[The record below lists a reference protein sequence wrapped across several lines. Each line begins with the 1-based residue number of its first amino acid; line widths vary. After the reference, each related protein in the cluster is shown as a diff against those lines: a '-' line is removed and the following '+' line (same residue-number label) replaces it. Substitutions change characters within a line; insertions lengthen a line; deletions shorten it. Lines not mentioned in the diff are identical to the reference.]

1 MRRQIALV
9 SAVAFT
15 LLLGACTGGSN
26 APPANESQ
34 GVQGTPGS
42 VDLSTISVNAYR
54 IGVVSRNT
62 LDPAAVLPTNQAE
75 MIAAD
80 LLFDS
85 LTAIDPQTGA
95 ARPAAAF
102 TWTVSDDQTTWRF
115 AVGRTK
121 FSDGRTVTAGDAKA
135 SLERVA
141 KQQNEECKKQN
152 PSAGT
157 NGTSGQCPSLAGLR
171 LEVIDGYR
179 EFLTGTT
186 PEIRG
191 IQAVD
196 DSTLQI
202 QTREPYAPLAELLAS
217 PIFGIVPKDAGPTA
231 DFEKNL
237 VTSGPYKISQR
248 TDAIVRLEK
257 SNDNPSPTSVDK
269 IELVHFFTLDGSYKA
284 FTEGKLDWTQVPQ
297 DKVAEAKS
305 KFGEGA
311 IKPFNAEQFFGINLG
326 NAAYANEKFRQAMLK
341 AVDRSALVDQV
352 LPGRAKL
359 NGSVPPGVP
368 GVVDDPCEAAC
379 VADPP
384 TAKSLL
390 AEAFPDGN
398 IPPVEIE
405 VYDDPTQ
412 KQMADSLKQ
421 QWAAVGINATVAVK
435 SVEDFPKF
443 VVSGQQQVFGIG
455 WVGLYPDPDAYLAPL
470 FLSGSLDNLTNFS
483 SPDLDAGLKEARGI
497 SDRETRIAKYADMQR
512 LVMKQLPIIPIA
524 AATTNAVLSKRVS
537 GYAGRV
543 DGTFDVDKLEL
554 DLKAN

>member
-1 MRRQIALV
+1 MRRGLALV
-9 SAVAFT
+9 FALALVLT
-15 LLLGACTGGSN
+15 ACTGGGSS
-26 APPANESQ
+26 PPANESQ
-34 GVQGTPGS
+34 GLTGPPGS
-42 VDLSTISVNAYR
+42 ADLDTVSVNAYR
-54 IGVVSRNT
+54 IGVVSRAT

-102 TWTVSDDQTTWRF
+102 TWTVNDAQTTWRF

-121 FSDGRTVTAGDAKA
+121 FSDGRPVTAGDVKA

-141 KQQNEECKKQN
+141 KQQSDECKRQN
-152 PSAGT
+152 PDVGT

-171 LEVIDGYR
+171 LDVIDGYR
-179 EFLTGTT
+179 EFLAGVT
-186 PEIRG
+186 PDIRG
-191 IQAVD
+191 IQAID
-196 DSTLQI
+196 DGTVQI
-202 QTREPYAPLAELLAS
+202 ETREPFSPLAELLAS
-217 PIFGIVPKDAGPTA
+217 PIFGIVPKDAGSTA

-248 TDAIVRLEK
+248 SDAIVRLEK
-257 SNDNPSPTSVDK
+257 SRDNPSPTAVDR

-284 FTEGKLDWTQVPQ
+284 FTDGKLDWTQVPQ
-297 DKVAEAKS
+297 EKVAEAKS
-305 KFGEGA
+305 KFGDSA

-326 NAAYANEKFRQAMLK
+326 NAAYTNEKFRQAMLK
-341 AVDRSALVDQV
+341 AVDRSALVDKV
-352 LPGRAKL
+352 LPGRTKL

-368 GVVDDPCEAAC
+368 GVVDDPCGAAC

-384 TAKSLL
+384 TAKALL

-398 IPPVEIE
+398 VPPVEIE
-405 VYDDPTQ
+405 VYDDPSQTA
-412 KQMADSLKQ
+412 MAESLRQ
-421 QWAAVGINATVAVK
+421 QWAAVGISATVAVK
-435 SVEDFPKF
+435 SVEEFPKF
-443 VVSGQQQVFGIG
+443 VVSGEQQVFGIG

-483 SPDLDAGLKEARGI
+483 SPELDGGLKEARAI
-497 SDRETRIAKYADMQR
+497 ADREARIAKYADMQR
-512 LVMKQLPIIPIA
+512 LVMQQLPIIPIA
-524 AATTNAVLSKRVS
+524 AASTNAVVSKRVR
-537 GYAGRV
+537 GYAGRL

-554 DLKAN
+554 DIKG